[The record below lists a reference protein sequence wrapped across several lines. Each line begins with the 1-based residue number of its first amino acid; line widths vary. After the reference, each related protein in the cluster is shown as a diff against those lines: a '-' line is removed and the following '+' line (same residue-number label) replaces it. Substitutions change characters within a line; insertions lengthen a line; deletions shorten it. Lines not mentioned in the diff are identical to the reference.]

1 MIRHNCE
8 YLIFL
13 LKKGYEGETAEAEM
27 KRLSLRGMLKHAAV
41 QIISV
46 SFPKMPSVSLTTI
59 KETINESEE
68 ISVMC

>member
-46 SFPKMPSVSLTTI
+46 SFPKMPLTTI
-59 KETINESEE
+59 KKTINESEE